1 MALSNDP
8 QSLREAYGAVVIGSG
23 YGGAITAARLA
34 EKGHSVCL
42 LERGREWASGSFPE
56 HLDGVVAQLRHPE
69 HNPLGLYDYLAGDD
83 VDIFA
88 GSGLG
93 GTSLVNANV
102 AINPDRDVFLQPRW
116 PRALRQAAE
125 SGGLAPYFARVERM
139 LAIEAC
145 GPPDVEKTDIL
156 RRASQ
161 KMGLPHNRLK
171 LAVHLLEKT
180 GEEASNWIHRKLCT
194 RCGNCVTGCNEGA
207 KNTLDKN
214 YIPHAKRHGAQIFS
228 GLEVSHVSPHA
239 QGGWLVYGVQRDDT
253 DGSAV
258 DRVIHAGIVVIA
270 AGVMG
275 STGIL
280 LRSREHGLPLSRRVG
295 HFFSSNADL
304 LGLGYNNDV
313 RTNVAGFGTQR
324 DGAADVG
331 PTITSVI
338 DFRDHSRP
346 LAERFIIE
354 EGAIP
359 LPLVGL
365 LRKATPPIAFL
376 HGRDTDSGLRD
387 WAQEVARIARDLTG
401 PDQEGAL
408 NSSMIFLG
416 IGHDPADGRIILDHR
431 GQAKVM
437 WGAAPDL
444 PIFKLI
450 DSKMYDVTAALGGT
464 YLDNPRWL
472 KKFGKNAVTV
482 HPLGGA
488 AMGDDPDH
496 GVVDDLGRVYRPDG
510 GVYEG
515 LYVNDGST
523 IPTSLGVNPFL
534 TISAVAERVVEALA
548 GAQPAPLQPRPGP
561 IKAPPA
567 RKLPV
572 GVEFTEEMHG
582 FFTTEITGAT
592 TPDEYR
598 DAEKRGHAAGSN
610 LDFTLTIL
618 IDDAQRFIDEPSH
631 QAVTEGWVTSQ
642 VYGFEQE
649 VEWGRFNLFIDDGK
663 QQTRRMLYLLRF
675 IGEDGQPYLLDG
687 YKEVRDDP
695 GFDAWSDNTT
705 LYTSIR
711 RGWEI
716 EPAARGPVVGQG
728 IMHVRVRDLIK
739 QLTTLRARNS
749 PGHAESLRT
758 LGRFGGFFF
767 GRLWETYVKEMIPKD
782 PVPGA
787 GE

>member
-1 MALSNDP
+1 MVLSDDP
-8 QSLREAYGAVVIGSG
+8 QSLGEAYGAVVIGSG
-23 YGGAITAARLA
+23 YGGSITAARLA

-42 LERGREWASGSFPE
+42 LERGREWPTGSFPE
-56 HLDGVVAQLRHPE
+56 QLDGVVAQLRHPE
-69 HNPLGLYDYLAGDD
+69 HNPLGLYDYLTGDD

-102 AINPDRDVFLQPRW
+102 ALRPDRDVFLQRRW
-116 PRALRQAAE
+116 PAAIRSASQAGE
-125 SGGLAPYFARVERM
+125 LDTYFARVERM

-145 GPPDVEKTDIL
+145 GPPDVEKTDAL
-156 RRASQ
+156 RRASE
-161 KMGLPHNRLK
+161 KLGMPHRRLR
-171 LAVHLLEKT
+171 LAVHLLEKQ
-180 GEEASNWIHRKLCT
+180 GDAAKDWAHRKLCT
-194 RCGNCVTGCNEGA
+194 RCGGCVTGCNEGA

-214 YIPHAKRHGAQIFS
+214 YIPHAKRHGARVFA
-228 GLEVSHVSPHA
+228 GVEVSHVSPHA
-239 QGGWLVYGVQRDDT
+239 QGGWLVYGVQRDDA

-295 HFFSSNADL
+295 HFFSSNADML
-304 LGLGYNNDV
+304 ALGYNNDV
-313 RTNVAGFGTQR
+313 RTNVTGFGSQR
-324 DGAADVG
+324 DGASDVG

-338 DFRDHSRP
+338 DYRDLSRP

-359 LPLVGL
+359 LPLVGA
-365 LRKATPPIAFL
+365 LRLATPPLAFL

-387 WAQEVARIARDLTG
+387 WAQEVARITRDLVG
-401 PDQEGAL
+401 PDAEGAL

-416 IGHDPADGRIILDHR
+416 IGHDPADGRIILDHE

-444 PIFKLI
+444 PIFKMI
-450 DSKMYDVTAALGGT
+450 DGKMYDVTAALGGT

-488 AMGDDPDH
+488 PMGDDPDQ

-548 GAQPAPLQPRPGP
+548 GAQPAPAQPRLGP
-561 IKAPPA
+561 IEAPPA
-567 RKLPV
+567 RRLPV
-572 GVEFTEEMHG
+572 GLEFTEEMHG
-582 FFTTEITGAT
+582 FFTTEITGAKT
-592 TPDEYR
+592 EAEYR
-598 DAEKRGHAAGSN
+598 EAEARGHAAGSN

-618 IDDAQRFIDEPSH
+618 IDDVQRFVDDPAH
-631 QAVTEGWVTSQ
+631 QAVTEGWVTSR
-642 VYGFEQE
+642 VYGFECE
-649 VEWGRFNLFIDDGK
+649 VEWGRFNLFVDDADAR
-663 QQTRRMLYLLRF
+663 TRRMRYLLRF
-675 IGEDGQPYLLDG
+675 TGDGGQRYLLDG

-695 GFDAWSDNTT
+695 GFDGWSDNTT

-716 EPAARGPVVGQG
+716 EADARGPVVGQG
-728 IMHVRVRDLIK
+728 IMHVRARDLIK
-739 QLTTLRARNS
+739 QLTTFRARNS
-749 PGHAESLRT
+749 RSKIESART

-767 GRLWETYVKEMIPKD
+767 GRLWQTYVKGL
-782 PVPGA
+782 VPGA